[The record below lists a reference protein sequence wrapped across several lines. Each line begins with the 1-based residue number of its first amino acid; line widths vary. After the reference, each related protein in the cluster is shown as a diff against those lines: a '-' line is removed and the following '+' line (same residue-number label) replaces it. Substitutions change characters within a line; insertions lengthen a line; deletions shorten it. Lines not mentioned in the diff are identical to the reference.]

1 MVGCSEI
8 PLGDL
13 DENGDDD
20 QTPRVIEV
28 VESAVFRAGGTLGA
42 SLGRNDGDGER
53 RREDT
58 GSIWTITRPG
68 GGKDALHKNSS

>member
-1 MVGCSEI
+1 VVGCSEI

-13 DENGDDD
+13 AENGDD
-20 QTPRVIEV
+20 QRPRVIEV

-68 GGKDALHKNSS
+68 VAKMLYIRIPHR

>member
-1 MVGCSEI
+1 MVGCSGI

-13 DENGDDD
+13 DENGDD
-20 QTPRVIEV
+20 QRPRVIEV

-42 SLGRNDGDGER
+42 SLGRNDGDEER

-68 GGKDALHKNSS
+68 GGQRCFT